1 MKITVTVKSGTKN
14 REEVVKTAEGL
25 TVYTKSPAI
34 EGRAN
39 QAVVKLLADYYDV
52 PKTSIKLL
60 RGASSKIK
68 IFEIP

>member
-25 TVYTKSPAI
+25 TVYTKSPAT
-34 EGRAN
+34 EGKAN